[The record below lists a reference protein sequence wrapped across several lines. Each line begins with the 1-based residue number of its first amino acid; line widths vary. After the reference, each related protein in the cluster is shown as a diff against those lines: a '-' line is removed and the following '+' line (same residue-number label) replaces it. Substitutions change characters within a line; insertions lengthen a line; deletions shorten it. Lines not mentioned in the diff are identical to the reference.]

1 MENSNDIIGNRTR
14 DLPTCS
20 AVPNPT
26 KNSECLVNI
35 MKVSASLSN
44 GVEQSSLEKLTV
56 PQLAKKFPA
65 LYGTRRFVAVF
76 TTAYHSSQCWTK
88 SSQPTPSYSVSFLP
102 VLIDTLYAYLSH
114 VFHVPHSSYP
124 PWFDYHNV
132 VQSIMTSWEAMN
144 ILCRHKRVLF
154 HPRNAI
160 FNKMV
165 YSVLIQLQYISFVPI
180 TVLTYVS

>member
-1 MENSNDIIGNRTR
+1 LVQSAHEGSKVVSPTHRPPLLSRPVDHSAAGRIISMENSNDIIGNRTR

-76 TTAYHSSQCWTK
+76 TTAYHSSQC
-88 SSQPTPSYSVSFLP
+88 
-102 VLIDTLYAYLSH
+102 
-114 VFHVPHSSYP
+114 
-124 PWFDYHNV
+124 
-132 VQSIMTSWEAMN
+132 
-144 ILCRHKRVLF
+144 
-154 HPRNAI
+154 
-160 FNKMV
+160 
-165 YSVLIQLQYISFVPI
+165 
-180 TVLTYVS
+180 